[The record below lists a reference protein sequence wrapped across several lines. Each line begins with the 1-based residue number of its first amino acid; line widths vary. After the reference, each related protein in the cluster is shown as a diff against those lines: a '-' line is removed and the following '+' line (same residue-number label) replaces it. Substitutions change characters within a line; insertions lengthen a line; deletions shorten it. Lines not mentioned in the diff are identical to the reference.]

1 MSTSLQHKADHHR
14 ERHAS
19 ALAFNGHGPEYDHIN
34 MKAGQQAAARHDHIL
49 LLVCLEAGD
58 GAAERVAE
66 ELEEQISYDEF
77 GDDGCAAYFEAR
89 TSIADLDRDADCL
102 GSALIAVE
110 RFAKAAARAVR
121 AVRIR
126 RAL

>member
-1 MSTSLQHKADHHR
+1 MSTSLQLRADRHR
-14 ERHAS
+14 ERIAS
-19 ALAFNGHGPEYDHIN
+19 GDAFIGGKSPSCPISV
-34 MKAGQQAAARHDHIL
+34 KAGQQAAARHDHIL

-66 ELEEQISYDEF
+66 ELEEQIAYDEY
-77 GDDGCAAYFEAR
+77 GDDGCAAYYEAR